1 MAYAVTWDAV
11 GEHLYETGTKQGM
24 VYPAKADGTS
34 TSFDYTD
41 STTDPATSITGLS
54 TPYGAGAAWNG
65 LREVNLQPSGA
76 DETKLYAD
84 DIKYLSLRAA
94 EEFGCT
100 IGAYT
105 SPTQFDVCDGSAQ
118 PATTVNGVTFGQ
130 QKRRSFGFSYVSTL
144 GNDVLMNDYGYV
156 IHLIYGLTASPSEK
170 DHNTINDSPEAAEL
184 SWECSSVPVAVDGYK
199 PVSTI
204 EIEVSTRTGLMTI
217 SGDTVTISNKVKAL
231 ENILYGKAPTTV
243 GGNDGVDPRLPD
255 PASILKIFA
264 SGNG

>member
-24 VYPAKADGTS
+24 VYPAKADGTP
-34 TSFDYTD
+34 TSFDGSKT
-41 STTDPATSITGLS
+41 TGLS
-54 TPYGAGAAWNG
+54 TPYGDGVAWNG

-105 SPTQFDVCDGSAQ
+105 SPTEFDVCDGSAQ

-184 SWECSSVPVAVDGYK
+184 SWECSSVPVAVDNFK

-217 SGDTVTISNKVKAL
+217 VGDTVTIDPKVL
-231 ENILYGKAPTTV
+231 ELESILYGTAATANPEAAEIKPK
-243 GGNDGVDPRLPD
+243 LPD

-264 SGNG
+264 KGNG